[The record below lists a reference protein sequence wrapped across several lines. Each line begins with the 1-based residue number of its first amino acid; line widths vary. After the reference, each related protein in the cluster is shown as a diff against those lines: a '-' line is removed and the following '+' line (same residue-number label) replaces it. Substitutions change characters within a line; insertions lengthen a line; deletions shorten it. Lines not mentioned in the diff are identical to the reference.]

1 MSSSSHISRRQIL
14 GGIALAGGQFLM
26 PPLAISQAQPKTL
39 ELAWKLGWKSAP
51 EQGFKSFNLSPVS
64 GRVPDGLSGR
74 LFRNGPALFE
84 RGRKRVDHWFDGDG
98 MVQSF
103 HLNGQKLHHKGV
115 YVKTTKYLEEKKA
128 GRYLVSG
135 FGTSI
140 GGDSSISGPD
150 DVNVANTS
158 VIEIGGSL
166 YALWEGG
173 SAYEIDTETLATGP
187 TKEWGEGLKGL
198 PFSAHPK
205 TDVDGTIWNFGQ
217 GVSGHNLVIYH
228 ISKSGSLITAGLVN
242 DVPPGM
248 IHDFCITDKHL
259 VFVATSLRASRQSDT
274 YLGRFEY
281 EPQTPQRIIILDKG
295 DLTARKDYEIPA
307 GFQFH
312 FGNAY
317 SSKDGSL
324 HFSACSGDDTF
335 ITKNARKLVRGNLP
349 EKAGVKFIKYQITP
363 NGKVIEE
370 VQLSNLADCEFP
382 QFDQRKIGQDYR
394 FLYMTAKTGSKR
406 PVGNAIVKYD
416 MSLGKSDIFNFGDDY
431 LVEEHLFIPKSTSSD
446 EDDGWLI
453 GTALNIKRAL
463 TGLYIFNAKSV
474 SDGPICIFELP
485 YASPLGF
492 HGYWK
497 NA

>member
-274 YLGRFEY
+274 YLGRFCLLY
-281 EPQTPQRIIILDKG
+281 TSPSPRD
-295 DLTARKDYEIPA
+295 
-307 GFQFH
+307 
-312 FGNAY
+312 
-317 SSKDGSL
+317 
-324 HFSACSGDDTF
+324 
-335 ITKNARKLVRGNLP
+335 RG
-349 EKAGVKFIKYQITP
+349 
-363 NGKVIEE
+363 
-370 VQLSNLADCEFP
+370 
-382 QFDQRKIGQDYR
+382 
-394 FLYMTAKTGSKR
+394 
-406 PVGNAIVKYD
+406 
-416 MSLGKSDIFNFGDDY
+416 
-431 LVEEHLFIPKSTSSD
+431 
-446 EDDGWLI
+446 
-453 GTALNIKRAL
+453 
-463 TGLYIFNAKSV
+463 
-474 SDGPICIFELP
+474 
-485 YASPLGF
+485 
-492 HGYWK
+492 
-497 NA
+497 